1 MSAGHDRRLRRRT
14 KRLVAFAD
22 GFRESESWADLLR
35 DCKTPRHAGTV
46 LAVGDGALGIVKALR
61 AVFPTT
67 REQRCWFHVQANVLA
82 ALPKSAHPG
91 AKAALAEIFNAED
104 KEHALKAA
112 KAFEADYGA
121 KWPRA
126 ARRSPTTSTPAG
138 VLRLPRRALHRPAQS
153 PDRPDTRCLTLVR
166 GAHTRGQLSGRR
178 RRCCRDGVL

>member
-1 MSAGHDRRLRRRT
+1 
-14 KRLVAFAD
+14 
-22 GFRESESWADLLR
+22 
-35 DCKTPRHAGTV
+35 V
-46 LAVGDGALGIVKALR
+46 LAVGDGAPGFWKALR
-61 AVFPTT
+61 AVFPAT

-82 ALPKSAHPG
+82 ALPKSAHSG

-121 KWPRA
+121 NWPRA
-126 ARRSPTTSTPAG
+126 AAKITDHLDVLLAFTTTPPSTGSTCA
-138 VLRLPRRALHRPAQS
+138 S